1 MDELRGIQAAM
12 EIHVVKLDWLASRRT
27 QVFVDDQVV
36 GTLAGGGAPSF
47 PISAG
52 VHRVRLKHSFAKSQ
66 TLEVSWAPGER
77 VALECG
83 VRIHGAPA
91 VWPLMVILWFPLA
104 WMPIALPLGLP
115 ILPATDAAAQITLLF
130 VFFWNVWRWQLSPG
144 SCIYL
149 KLQGAPEEQRGAK
162 HPFWRLP
169 QITIRRAM
177 IMVAALALFLAVGI
191 QEWKWQRHREFQ
203 REAERH
209 RDQESSYRLKSAL
222 PFLSNAQKASY
233 ERLAEYHARMRQKYL
248 QAASDPWTPVEEEP
262 EPP

>member
-1 MDELRGIQAAM
+1 MDELENIQAVL
-12 EIHVVKLDWLASRRT
+12 EIHVIKLNWLASRRT

-36 GTLAGGGAPSF
+36 GTLAGGGTPEF
-47 PISAG
+47 TVSAG

-66 TLEVSWAPGER
+66 PLEVSGAPGER

-83 VRIHGAPA
+83 VRIHGDFA

-104 WMPIALPLGLP
+104 WMPIASLLGLP
-115 ILPATDAAAQITLLF
+115 ILPATDFAAQIVLLF
-130 VFFWNVWRWQLSPG
+130 VFFWNVWRWQLGPG
-144 SCIYL
+144 NCIYL

-169 QITIRRAM
+169 QLTIRRAM
-177 IMVAALALFLAVGI
+177 ILVSALAFILAVGV

-209 RDQESSYRLKSAL
+209 RDQENFYRRQSEYT
-222 PFLSNAQKASY
+222 FLSNARTASY